1 MPVKTEEEALAF
13 IEAVRKEFW
22 DATHNVY
29 AYQIGE
35 NDEIQRQSDDGEPS
49 GTAGRP
55 ALEVIRKEGLKDVAV
70 VVTRY
75 FGGILL
81 GASGLIRAYGQGAK
95 VGLEAAKIV
104 RRILHVRVAVEI
116 DYTWLGK
123 VQNEIGLMGYRIV
136 GSQYTD
142 KVTLEVMVPEGQED
156 HFVEKLT
163 DLTNARCSLEK
174 LGLVYATEID
184 GKLVFDP
191 HH

>member
-1 MPVKTEEEALAF
+1 MKSEEEALAF
-13 IEAVRKEFW
+13 IEEVRKEFW

-35 NDEIQRQSDDGEPS
+35 YDEIQRQSDDGEPS

-81 GASGLIRAYGQGAK
+81 GASGLIRAYGQAAK

-104 RRILHVRVAVEI
+104 RRILHVKVAVEM

-123 VQNEIGLMGYRIV
+123 VQNEIGLMGYSIV
-136 GSQYTD
+136 GSRYTD
-142 KVTLEVMVPEGQED
+142 KVALEVMVPEGQED
-156 HFVEKLT
+156 RFAERIT
-163 DLTNARCSLEK
+163 DLTNARSRLQR
-174 LGLVYATEID
+174 LGLVYGTEID

-191 HH
+191 HN